1 MAATQVS
8 KWISKRSSSS
18 IKLLLFPSFSRR
30 GMQEK
35 VTYEKEV
42 EEQSRVPATLPDDV
56 LELGAGTTR
65 PDKPWI
71 PNPKT
76 GVFSP
81 SDHNTTTSSTADQPV
96 FSRPLDIL
104 DEPSTE

>member
-1 MAATQVS
+1 MAATQLS
-8 KWISKRSSSS
+8 KWISTRTSSS
-18 IKLLLFPSFSRR
+18 IKLLLFPSFRR
-30 GMQEK
+30 SMQEK

-65 PDKPWI
+65 PDKPWT
-71 PNPKT
+71 PNPNT
-76 GVFSP
+76 GVFGP
-81 SDHNTTTSSTADQPV
+81 SDNNTTTSSTADQPV

-104 DEPSTE
+104 DDEPSTE